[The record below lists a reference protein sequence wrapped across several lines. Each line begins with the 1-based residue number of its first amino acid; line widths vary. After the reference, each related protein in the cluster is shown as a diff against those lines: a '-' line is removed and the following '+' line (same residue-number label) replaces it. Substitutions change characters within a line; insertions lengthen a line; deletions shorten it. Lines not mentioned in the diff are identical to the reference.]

1 MYWGLLGLEI
11 TRSLTLWEMVG
22 CMLLYFGLIQIDS
35 LVTADKNNERGSIH
49 QILDMT
55 TKIVHEWLEYEK
67 VRLKDNASS
76 L

>member
-1 MYWGLLGLEI
+1 
-11 TRSLTLWEMVG
+11 MVG
-22 CMLLYFGLIQIDS
+22 CMLLDLGLIQIDF

-67 VRLKDNASS
+67 VGLKDNASS